1 MPASLLP
8 RPPLHSRLAVLAAL
22 VLVGL
27 GGSAVPAG
35 AADPAD
41 HVVPAYGVGALRAEW
56 LADFPLGLEDLA
68 RMGQARIGLYRARFR
83 EDQAG
88 VDGSYTNW
96 SGLDNLA
103 RAAALNGVTLQA
115 VLINMPLDVYTPPKT
130 DSERARFAGFAAAA
144 VRRYGPD
151 GSFWTECGCPKLPVR
166 VWEVWN
172 EPNVAP
178 FWGLPNPAQYG
189 ALLRETRSALRGA
202 DPGARVLFGGL
213 AYPSTTSATKLAP
226 NSFLRNVIAAVG
238 AGQFDALAL
247 HDYKPDAQRAVN
259 TYISGTVAT
268 LKTYGGKSANGA
280 PSHQVWVNEFGRPTQ
295 PDDPAT
301 STNEQATSE
310 ASQRAWLDTFLN
322 QLLPHRS
329 DWNLG
334 PVMWYSVRDS
344 NAATASWLR
353 QGLRRTTSDD
363 TDAGAKPSWDAY
375 TARSGPA
382 ELLDLPQLH

>member
-1 MPASLLP
+1 MPAPLP
-8 RPPLHSRLAVLAAL
+8 LRSRLSSRLALLAAL
-22 VLVGL
+22 ALAALAGW
-27 GGSAVPAG
+27 AVPAR
-35 AADPAD
+35 ATDPAD
-41 HVVPAYGVGALRAEW
+41 QVVPAYGVGALRAEW
-56 LADFPLGLEDLA
+56 LADFPLGLEDLG
-68 RMGQARIGLYRARFR
+68 RMGQARIGMYRARFR
-83 EDQAG
+83 EDQVDAG
-88 VDGSYTNW
+88 GSFTNW

-103 RAAALNGVTLQA
+103 RAAAVNGVTLQP
-115 VLINMPLDVYTPPKT
+115 VLINMPLEVYTPPKT
-130 DSERARFAGFAAAA
+130 DSERARFAEFAAAA
-144 VRRYGPD
+144 VGRYGPD

-166 VWEVWN
+166 IWEVWN
-172 EPNVAP
+172 EPNIAP
-178 FWGLPNPAQYG
+178 FWDLPNAAQYG
-189 ALLRETRSALRGA
+189 ALLRATRSALRGA

-213 AYPSTTSATKLAP
+213 AYPSSTSATKLAA

-238 AGQFDALAL
+238 ADQFDALAL

-268 LKTYGGKSANGA
+268 LKTYGGKGANGA

-295 PDDPAT
+295 LDDPAT

-334 PVMWYSVRDS
+334 PVMWYSLRDS
-344 NAATASWLR
+344 NAPTASWLR

-363 TDAGAKPSWDAY
+363 KDAGAKPSWDAY
-375 TARSGPA
+375 TARSSSA
-382 ELLDLPQLH
+382 ALLYLPDLH